1 MKQRPAR
8 VSTNRATSIDD
19 LVARGAEQ
27 LAAGRFKEAVETYRQ
42 LVKAEARPDWRR
54 ALAEAYAGR
63 AAALAGK
70 GMYKEAALVFGNADA
85 ADDSV
90 HAPLMHL
97 ACLIRAGDAANAI
110 RRCCTCLSQGVGTT
124 AERERI
130 ADLAAALWCAGEVP
144 PLPDAVPGGARA
156 HAAAAKALE
165 VWLAGG
171 SPAELDPLINAISLR
186 SAFKPLRFILKAAIE
201 TDAERRARLLELVP
215 ADSAFT
221 QLAQAVRRATAEEP
235 LATVG
240 AWSDLSGAARTFA
253 VEVAGL
259 PANAGKLL
267 TDLTDAERRGP
278 GALLDVLLKNKDRF
292 AAADLRT
299 ACLNLLPRLP
309 ARLSQVERQ
318 FGPLPAAERH
328 RLLALAAEL
337 EQDWDEFVHQWQA
350 AADALEQSSDADAAL
365 ARSIIYRRLADV
377 AVSTRSLRRRRDH
390 DSDPVVWLEKS
401 VTADP
406 TDRDSLR
413 LLIAELRR
421 SGNTKE
427 RARWTDV
434 AAMQFPNDAALLLEA
449 LEATA
454 ERGALRKAAD
464 LAKRVLALD
473 PINVEARQRL
483 IDFAIGHAR
492 KKMAEARPDLARKA
506 LAEAVQRS
514 PDDGALTLVR
524 GLVGLRDANPDEAK
538 ALVTQGVER
547 LGGGVAGWLRA
558 ELEGQA
564 MRLTAQEIK
573 QSSQKGLAAA
583 LTRPPHREDI
593 VAAVTVLNRQD
604 LRQTVTRSASVLKP
618 VYRWLE
624 KGRSCSFS
632 AAEFQTLA
640 AAFERMARYDL
651 LGSYA
656 RAAAAREPGEP
667 LYEFH
672 IIVARVAGKAIH
684 LTTADLDRLAR
695 LVERAQERQDEALT
709 FQIIRFVE
717 TARREFGGFDDFDD
731 FDDDDDEFDNPVAG
745 PEMPGADEQAF
756 MEEVATIAL
765 SLLEQFEPAQVVDQ
779 LMTRMGNHPFA
790 KGIPKAM
797 IRAAFTMM
805 VETIANEPVG
815 RGGTRKNRRGRR

>member
-42 LVKAEARPDWRR
+42 LVKAEARPDWCR
-54 ALAEAYAGR
+54 ALAEAYVGR

-70 GMYKEAALVFGNADA
+70 AMYKEAALVFDNADA
-85 ADDSV
+85 ADNGV
-90 HAPLMHL
+90 HEPLMHL
-97 ACLIRAGDAANAI
+97 ACLIRAGDAANAM
-110 RRCCTCLSQGVGTT
+110 RRCCAYLSQGVGTA

-156 HAAAAKALE
+156 HAAAAKALGA
-165 VWLAGG
+165 WLDGG
-171 SPAELDPLINAISLR
+171 SVAELAPLISAISLR
-186 SAFKPLRFILKAAIE
+186 SAFKPLRFILAAAVE
-201 TDAERRARLLELVP
+201 ADAERRTRLLELVP
-215 ADSAFT
+215 ADSAFAP
-221 QLAQAVRRATAEEP
+221 LAQAVRRATAEEP
-235 LATVG
+235 LATVSTWG
-240 AWSDLSGAARTFA
+240 SLTSAARTFA

-278 GALLDVLLKNKDRF
+278 GALLDVLLKSKDRF
-292 AAADLRT
+292 APADLRS

-309 ARLSQVERQ
+309 ARLSQIERQ

-350 AADALEQSSDADAAL
+350 AADALEQSSEADADL

-377 AVSTRSLRRRRDH
+377 AVSVRSLRRKGDH
-390 DSDPVVWLEKS
+390 DADVAIWLEKS

-427 RARWTDV
+427 WARWADLGAV
-434 AAMQFPNDAALLLEA
+434 RFPNDAALLLDA

-473 PINVEARQRL
+473 PINVVARQRL

-492 KKMAEARPDLARKA
+492 KKMAEARPDLANKA

-514 PDDGALTLVR
+514 PNDGALTLVR
-524 GLVGLRDANPDEAK
+524 GLVGLRDGTPDEAK
-538 ALVTQGVER
+538 ALVAQGVER

-558 ELEGQA
+558 VLEGQA
-564 MRLTAQEIK
+564 MRLTAQETK
-573 QSSQKGLAAA
+573 PLQQGLAAA
-583 LTRPPHREDI
+583 QTPPPRREDI

-604 LRQTVTRSASVLKP
+604 LRQTVARGGTVLKP

-624 KGRSCSFS
+624 KGRSCPFS

-651 LGSYA
+651 LGPYA

-672 IIVARVAGKAIH
+672 VIVAGVAGKAIH
-684 LTTADLDRLAR
+684 LTAADLERLAR
-695 LVERAQERQDEALT
+695 LVERAQERQDEALA
-709 FQIIRFVE
+709 FQIIRFVDM
-717 TARREFGGFDDFDD
+717 ARREFEYFDDFDE
-731 FDDDDDEFDNPVAG
+731 DDEVDDPFT
-745 PEMPGADEQAF
+745 EPGKPSAAEQAF

-805 VETIANEPVG
+805 VETIADHPIV
-815 RGGTRKNRRGRR
+815 RGGTGKKRRGRR